1 MKIEAFFYK
10 KTNKQTIKVIII
22 KIEEAVRGVVFYLH
36 GLVIFSGI
44 ELK

>member
-10 KTNKQTIKVIII
+10 KNKTIKVIIT

-36 GLVIFSGI
+36 ALVIFSGI